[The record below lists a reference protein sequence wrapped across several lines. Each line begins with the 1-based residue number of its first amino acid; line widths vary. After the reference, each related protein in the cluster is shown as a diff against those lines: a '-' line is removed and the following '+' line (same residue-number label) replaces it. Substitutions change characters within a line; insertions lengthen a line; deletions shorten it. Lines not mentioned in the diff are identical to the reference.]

1 MSSPKKFQQQSGALN
16 LLFGLRQE
24 SHLAAWCLGCNQ
36 QISWNNIFSAQ
47 LHPQPGAGAVLQSK
61 GLSGGVTHS
70 WKHLS
75 EQQQSFLL
83 ESCEPASTS
92 QAPALGNKA
101 QEQFLSAHQR
111 PSPCS
116 SLTSKASQETSSTFH
131 ILFKHF
137 PFLLLSGSEDH
148 PFMQ

>member
-36 QISWNNIFSAQ
+36 QSLMEEHLFSSAASPARGRGCVAKQ
-47 LHPQPGAGAVLQSK
+47 RIVW
-61 GLSGGVTHS
+61 GVTHS

-83 ESCEPASTS
+83 ESCEPASPS

-131 ILFKHF
+131 ILFKQF

>member
-61 GLSGGVTHS
+61 GLSGGSLTAGNTS
-70 WKHLS
+70 LSSSKASCWKAVNLPAHLRP
-75 EQQQSFLL
+75 LPL
-83 ESCEPASTS
+83 ETKLRSNS
-92 QAPALGNKA
+92 
-101 QEQFLSAHQR
+101 SAHQR